1 MAAMDEIAIL
11 LQGRNAEANR
21 HRAWRVEAGRDLFG
35 KWMVRVSFG
44 RIGCRGRTFAREFS
58 SEDEACAYV
67 RDGLRRRKGAIRRCG
82 VEYRVIDASPAA
94 LPLLATLRISSD
106 PMKFEAAGPRLE
118 A

>member
-44 RIGCRGRTFAREFS
+44 RIGCRGRTFAREFAS
-58 SEDEACAYV
+58 DDEARSFIRA
-67 RDGLRRRKGAIRRCG
+67 GLRRRRGAARRCG
-82 VEYRVIDASPAA
+82 VDYHVIEASPAA
-94 LPLLATLRISSD
+94 EPLLEVVGLSRGEERRNSQVS
-106 PMKFEAAGPRLE
+106 P
-118 A
+118 